1 VEIQER
7 SSQHNGRF
15 LTRPPKSFALTKY
28 RGRLYAAARMSSAD
42 VRVVQTCYP
51 KIYLACHTRHRNA
64 ASSATHISARD
75 SAMLSHLDEK
85 RGITP
90 SQLAHHLG
98 VGRPTLSAAV
108 KRLSRLGYIAA
119 TADRQDRRRVLLHLT
134 ARGAAAMRSSSVLE
148 PLRVERLLA
157 AMTSRDKRL
166 ALTGLELLAAA
177 AQRLMTAS
185 ARREKNG
192 GRRA

>member
-1 VEIQER
+1 
-7 SSQHNGRF
+7 
-15 LTRPPKSFALTKY
+15 
-28 RGRLYAAARMSSAD
+28 MSSAD

-64 ASSATHISARD
+64 ASSATHISAGD

-134 ARGAAAMRSSSVLE
+134 VRGAAAMRSSSVLE

-185 ARREKNG
+185 AAREKNG